1 MSPLSH
7 LVIGRL
13 PTGKFAPPVQPL
25 ASADAGTVADDAEI
39 RSILVPL
46 DGTRHA
52 EHALPH
58 ALAIARRNR
67 AVLRIAQAYSYR
79 EEAASHDGV
88 WSEDDPAGA
97 IREPHEHYLQS
108 VVQRITRVH
117 QVPVIASLLES
128 DAPGRELKDLQA
140 QTDLTVLTSRR
151 RGWLSRLC
159 RESMVDLLLDRAD
172 RPVLLIRGYDAP
184 ADLTGHPLCRHVV
197 IPLEDPQSVPRLIR
211 HVQLLGGREPQLI
224 SLWPISDE
232 AAFAANAWLSR
243 SAETTGSELLSVRT
257 TVVVATRGHGGPS
270 TLSTIAG
277 GSDVDLIAVARPT
290 GAREFSWAENSPSV
304 EIARNAQVPVL
315 VLPGPLQV
323 TGRSTPTERAE
334 PNLLTSP
341 EGRK

>member
-7 LVIGRL
+7 LVIGRV
-13 PTGKFAPPVQPL
+13 PHGRFAPPVQPA
-25 ASADAGTVADDAEI
+25 ASAIAETGADNTEI

-79 EEAASHDGV
+79 EEAASQDGV

-108 VVQRITRVH
+108 VVQRISRVH

-128 DAPGRELKDLQA
+128 DAPGRQLKELQA

-159 RESMVDLLLDRAD
+159 RESMVDLLLDRAE

-197 IPLEDPQSVPRLIR
+197 LPLEDPQSVPRLIG

-224 SLWPISDE
+224 SLWPISEE

-243 SAETTGSELLSVRT
+243 SPEATGAELPSART
-257 TVVVATRGHGGPS
+257 TVVIASRGHGGPS
-270 TLSTIAG
+270 TLANITG
-277 GSDVDLIAVARPT
+277 ESDVDLIAVARPT
-290 GAREFSWAENSPSV
+290 GAREFSWAETSPSV

-315 VLPGPLQV
+315 VLPSPPQV
-323 TGRSTPTERAE
+323 SDHPAPRGRIE
-334 PNLLTSP
+334 PNLLASP

>member
-13 PTGKFAPPVQPL
+13 PAGRFAPIQPL
-25 ASADAGTVADDAEI
+25 ASAHAGAVVEDAEI

-58 ALAIARRNR
+58 ALAIAQRNR

-79 EEAASHDGV
+79 EEAASQDGV
-88 WSEDDPAGA
+88 WSEDDPSGV

-108 VVQRITRVH
+108 VVQRISRVH

-128 DAPGRELKDLQA
+128 DAPGRELKELQA

-159 RESMVDLLLDRAD
+159 RESMVDLLLDRAE

-184 ADLTGHPLCRHVV
+184 ADLTGRPLCRHVV
-197 IPLEDPQSVPRLIR
+197 VPLEDPHSLPRLIR
-211 HVQLLGGREPQLI
+211 HIERLGRPEPQLI
-224 SLWPISDE
+224 SLWPLSE
-232 AAFAANAWLSR
+232 QAAFAANAWLAR
-243 SAETTGSELLSVRT
+243 SPETAGAELPSART
-257 TVVVATRGHGGPS
+257 TVVVVTGGRGRPS
-270 TLSTIAG
+270 TLSNITDG
-277 GSDVDLIAVARPT
+277 NDVDLVAVARPT
-290 GAREFSWAENSPSV
+290 GAREFSWAEASPSV

-315 VLPGPLQV
+315 VLGGPSHVSGQ
-323 TGRSTPTERAE
+323 SSSAERTE
-334 PNLLTSP
+334 PNLLTSR
-341 EGRK
+341 EGRP